1 MIISS
6 SASSWRTVH
15 LLRYVFCLIILSCF
29 LVALVDVIKH
39 GGENPVEEISET
51 LSNEVNIT
59 DYTNYN
65 ETIRETVPNT
75 DEVNV
80 LTYKEGENVTSIRT
94 SQK

>member
-1 MIISS
+1 M
-6 SASSWRTVH
+6 
-15 LLRYVFCLIILSCF
+15 
-29 LVALVDVIKH
+29 
-39 GGENPVEEISET
+39 EEISET